1 MSSFGIYIIG
11 AIILIAGLSY
21 GAVTLGIPP
30 VFIGIGALIILGLA
44 IMGGVNKTR
53 QKDETPAS
61 E

>member
-30 VFIGIGALIILGLA
+30 VYIGIGALIILGLA

-53 QKDETPAS
+53 QKDETPTS